1 MDRRFL
7 TVLGV
12 SLVFALVVSSVFYQM
27 TARSSNVKKTEASDQ
42 KDVVVATRPLGVGWM
57 IKPADVKL
65 MKVPSD
71 GYPKGAFAKVED
83 VLDRPVISNVLLDEP
98 ILEGRLAAKG
108 SGLGLAPTIPVGMR
122 AVTVRVNDVAG
133 VAGFVL
139 PGMKVDVLV
148 TGHPPNGDGTMTTT
162 CLQNMLVLSA
172 GQTMTPDSRGQTIQA
187 PTVTLLV
194 DPEQAETLTLANS
207 EGRIQL
213 VLRNSSDYELNSRGR
228 TETLGSAKSS
238 SRLAA
243 STSTE
248 WAGDEHP
255 CPRHV
260 GGILPGE
267 ELQHGGFLTSST
279 VDEVRADRDQQ
290 QRPENVYAHRGA
302 EHRQNQARV
311 DRMTNERIGPARNEL
326 RPLLARHRQ
335 APIAPEVP
343 PRVDRQA
350 EAQQTQRGA
359 APTEHIG
366 VGITLRLREELS
378 KRSGLQHRDDQ

>member
-27 TARSSNVKKTEASDQ
+27 TSRGNSVRKAEATDQ

-57 IKPADVKL
+57 IKPADVKIA
-65 MKVPSD
+65 KVPTEAF
-71 GYPKGAFAKVED
+71 PKGAFNKVED

-148 TGHPPNGDGTMTTT
+148 TGHPPNGEGTMTTT

-213 VLRNSSDYELNSRGR
+213 VLRNSSDQAIEKTSGRFVSELYGNQRKPTPTKVEAAPRPKAKPVEVAKAAPPPPMAAPPPPPPPPDQIITIRG
-228 TETLGSAKSS
+228 
-238 SRLAA
+238 
-243 STSTE
+243 
-248 WAGDEHP
+248 
-255 CPRHV
+255 
-260 GGILPGE
+260 
-267 ELQHGGFLTSST
+267 
-279 VDEVRADRDQQ
+279 
-290 QRPENVYAHRGA
+290 
-302 EHRQNQARV
+302 
-311 DRMTNERIGPARNEL
+311 
-326 RPLLARHRQ
+326 
-335 APIAPEVP
+335 
-343 PRVDRQA
+343 
-350 EAQQTQRGA
+350 TQRTVEVL
-359 APTEHIG
+359 PTR
-366 VGITLRLREELS
+366 VNN
-378 KRSGLQHRDDQ
+378 

>member
-27 TARSSNVKKTEASDQ
+27 TARSGSAKKVEATDQ

-57 IKPADVKL
+57 IKPADVKIQ
-65 MKVPSD
+65 KVPGD
-71 GYPKGAFAKVED
+71 AFPKGAFAKVED

-148 TGHPPNGDGTMTTT
+148 TGHPPNGDSTMTTT
-162 CLQNMLVLSA
+162 CLQNVLVLSA
-172 GQTMTPDSRGQTIQA
+172 GTTMTPDSRGQTIQA
-187 PTVTLLV
+187 PTVTLLA

-213 VLRNSSDYELNSRGR
+213 VLRNSSDQTIEKTSGRFVSELY
-228 TETLGSAKSS
+228 GSARKPAPVDAP
-238 SRLAA
+238 RPKAKPVEVAKAPPAPVVAA
-243 STSTE
+243 TPPPAPPPPDQIVVIRGTT
-248 WAGDEHP
+248 
-255 CPRHV
+255 R
-260 GGILPGE
+260 
-267 ELQHGGFLTSST
+267 T
-279 VDEVRADRDQQ
+279 VEVL
-290 QRPENVYAHRGA
+290 
-302 EHRQNQARV
+302 
-311 DRMTNERIGPARNEL
+311 PARTNN
-326 RPLLARHRQ
+326 
-335 APIAPEVP
+335 
-343 PRVDRQA
+343 
-350 EAQQTQRGA
+350 
-359 APTEHIG
+359 
-366 VGITLRLREELS
+366 
-378 KRSGLQHRDDQ
+378 

>member
-27 TARSSNVKKTEASDQ
+27 TARSSSVKKAESTDQ
-42 KDVVVATRPLGVGWM
+42 KDLVVATRPLGVGWM
-57 IKPADVKL
+57 IKPADVKIA
-65 MKVPSD
+65 KVPTE
-71 GYPKGAFAKVED
+71 GFPKGAFNKVED

-133 VAGFVL
+133 IAGFVL

-148 TGHPPNGDGTMTTT
+148 TGHPPNGEGTMTTT

-172 GQTMTPDSRGQTIQA
+172 GTTMTPDPRGQTIQA

-213 VLRNSSDYELNSRGR
+213 VLRNSSDQTIEKTSGRFVSELYGSQRKPAAAKVEAAPRPKPRPVEVAKVAPPPVVAAPPPPPPPDQIITIRGTTR
-228 TETLGSAKSS
+228 TVE
-238 SRLAA
+238 
-243 STSTE
+243 
-248 WAGDEHP
+248 
-255 CPRHV
+255 V
-260 GGILPGE
+260 LP
-267 ELQHGGFLTSST
+267 
-279 VDEVRADRDQQ
+279 
-290 QRPENVYAHRGA
+290 
-302 EHRQNQARV
+302 ARV
-311 DRMTNERIGPARNEL
+311 NN
-326 RPLLARHRQ
+326 
-335 APIAPEVP
+335 
-343 PRVDRQA
+343 
-350 EAQQTQRGA
+350 
-359 APTEHIG
+359 
-366 VGITLRLREELS
+366 
-378 KRSGLQHRDDQ
+378 